1 MVFGSRNTRF
11 RISSLVNKIQLTTD
25 SFRPSEEQSDPERE
39 NVWPTCVPNS
49 KRLGCQ
55 LNLAKELSDDA
66 EGHRLDLPDYVS
78 GKISES
84 YDNEIELDNA
94 EK

>member
-1 MVFGSRNTRF
+1 MADLR
-11 RISSLVNKIQLTTD
+11 
-25 SFRPSEEQSDPERE
+25 
-39 NVWPTCVPNS
+39 S
-49 KRLGCQ
+49 KLETLGCQ